1 MKKLRIN
8 LTAQIFLGLVLG
20 AIFGYFLPD
29 IGSQLKPLG
38 DAFIRM
44 IKMIVVPL
52 IFSTLI
58 IGIAGTGDFKK
69 LGRLGGK
76 AIIWFE
82 VASSLALVVGLVVV
96 NVLQPGVGVSLPSIG
111 ASAGANAA
119 ATAESFSISMHLL
132 NIIPANIV
140 EACAKSDMLQIIFFS
155 CFFGVALAHIGEK
168 GKIVVECCRGVAE
181 AMFKVTHYVMLF
193 APIGIFAK
201 GKIVVECCRGVAE
214 AMFKVTHYVML
225 FAPIGIFAMI
235 SYTVGTFGLEMLIP
249 LGKLV
254 FSLYFAIIVF
264 LIILAIIASI
274 ITKLNFWHIFKVLR
288 EPLLLGYS
296 TASSEAALP
305 LAMKCLEKLGLPKHV
320 ITFVMPTG
328 YSFNLD
334 GSTLYS
340 SLAVIFLAQMYD
352 IDFGLTQQIMM
363 LLTLM
368 ISTKGIAGVPGASII
383 VIAGT
388 AASFGIP
395 TEGIA
400 IILGVDRIMDMA
412 RTFCNIFGNCIAT
425 VVVGLWEREISR
437 GEIKS
442 SYQNNF
448 KGDTL
453 A

>member
-1 MKKLRIN
+1 MKKIRMG
-8 LTAQIFLGLVLG
+8 LTTQIFLGLLLG
-20 AIFGYFLPD
+20 ACFGYFLPE

-58 IGIAGTGDFKK
+58 VGIAGTGDFKK

-82 VASSLALVVGLVVV
+82 VASALALIVGLVVV

-111 ASAGANAA
+111 AAAGANAA

-132 NIIPANIV
+132 NIIPTNIV

-155 CFFGVALAHIGEK
+155 CFFGVAVAHIGEK
-168 GKIVVECCRGVAE
+168 
-181 AMFKVTHYVMLF
+181 
-193 APIGIFAK
+193 K
-201 GKIVVECCRGVAE
+201 GKLIVDVCRCVCE

-264 LIILAIIASI
+264 LCILALIASV

-305 LAMKCLEKLGLPKHV
+305 LAMKCLERLGLPKQV

-352 IDFGLTQQIMM
+352 IEFGITQQIMM

-425 VVVGLWEREISR
+425 VVVGLWEREIKR
-437 GEIKS
+437 EEIKHA
-442 SYQNNF
+442 YKNIFIEN
-448 KGDTL
+448 
-453 A
+453 